1 MTGASRKKFGETLR
15 HRARQVL
22 AECLPWPLWGSA
34 EEKADETE
42 KGNDFRTR
50 TESIDGFARQLTE
63 DSAKVLNALAK
74 ESMAA
79 EVAREASVMSRAQA
93 LLVAQAFLAAVLALA
108 GANTFPGASSGGW
121 TPWAAAALM
130 ASIVVQAFLM
140 TLCALR
146 ALRGASHVRLSYS
159 DYEAIVNAG
168 VDGGTPAKGLADS
181 EEGEALAKGRAEAEM
196 AVRSLNIYRR
206 TMIRNND
213 RFEHLELAQRGLR
226 NTCFLLCLLVL
237 LVVALNMFGTT
248 SRQAALGDLRLPRLE
263 MRSSVM
269 EIPRFEPPPT
279 TSGALAPHPP
289 QPGRP

>member
-1 MTGASRKKFGETLR
+1 
-15 HRARQVL
+15 
-22 AECLPWPLWGSA
+22 
-34 EEKADETE
+34 
-42 KGNDFRTR
+42 
-50 TESIDGFARQLTE
+50 
-63 DSAKVLNALAK
+63 
-74 ESMAA
+74 
-79 EVAREASVMSRAQA
+79 
-93 LLVAQAFLAAVLALA
+93 
-108 GANTFPGASSGGW
+108 
-121 TPWAAAALM
+121 
-130 ASIVVQAFLM
+130 M

-263 MRSSVM
+263 MPSSVM
-269 EIPRFEPPPT
+269 DIPRFEASPT
-279 TSGALAPHPP
+279 PSGALAPHPP
-289 QPGRP
+289 QSGRP